1 MIIVVELINASR
13 QVVRAAIA
21 ARDAAVIRKLARDQH
36 AAGADYI
43 A

>member
-1 MIIVVELINASR
+1 VIIIAELINASR
-13 QVVRAAIA
+13 QAVRAAIA
-21 ARDAAVIRKLARDQH
+21 ARDAAFIRQLARDQD